1 MSQNRLN
8 SKFYFGVAIGM
19 VLVCTVTIVVLLVRS
34 EDDSQSDRQES
45 TDVQFDDT
53 TLRAGQL
60 SESELGSLFKSGS
73 NLEHRFLSMGPLV
86 RKLAIADLVDNF
98 NENGLRKIFDLAEDF
113 DSSVLRDELQNVAI
127 RKSVS
132 FHPLRT
138 LTRITTLPD
147 SRHFSLVKAVFQE
160 WSWVDLEGAVAEAD
174 RLGEKLKR
182 AAVEGIL
189 TARTDLEA
197 EDRLSLAR
205 ELDNEQSFYELA
217 AFALIGKR
225 IDDPAG
231 MWDQLTQEYGV
242 NPKTLSASQ
251 RIALLHVAK
260 SWVLNEGLSAVEAIH
275 SSLPLRENRAW
286 ITQQLLATLL
296 SEEPALARDIVEDL
310 REEDRATLLEVV
322 QIWASEDGLAAFNA
336 AQWMDMGADDTRR
349 MQRAAIEGWANSNPH
364 TLMANL
370 KQLPEYLQEFSRNT
384 ALLEMRWTSPE
395 SVPAFVED
403 IGNISNKRDR
413 EWLLRNLM
421 DSWIHYDPS
430 AAYRWALEYEKIPG
444 RHRYSGAALAAMAR
458 NDLEAALSIALE
470 QPLGENGIG
479 AEASVLRS
487 LSTNAAL
494 EKLSYAR
501 NTATRL
507 RVLKSLGQKMRYFN
521 NYDGIFSLVEDE
533 PIELQFEYFKTLSL
547 EIADW
552 NPKFLIDKFDSL
564 PNDDFKRYSSELLL
578 SLNSVK
584 DPPFLS
590 DEQVEKFESFV
601 KEDEKAE

>member
-1 MSQNRLN
+1 
-8 SKFYFGVAIGM
+8 M
-19 VLVCTVTIVVLLVRS
+19 VLVCTVTLVVLLVRG
-34 EDDSQSDRQES
+34 EDGSRSDRQES
-45 TDVQFDDT
+45 TDEQFDDIT
-53 TLRAGQL
+53 HRAGQL
-60 SESELGSLFKSGS
+60 SESELGSLVKSGS
-73 NLEHRFLSMGPLV
+73 NLERRFLSMGPLE
-86 RKLAIADLVDNF
+86 RKLAIADFVDNF
-98 NENGLRKIFDLAEDF
+98 NENGLRKVLDLTEDF
-113 DSSVLRDELQNVAI
+113 DSSVLRDELQDVAI

-147 SRHFSLVKAVFQE
+147 GRHFSLVKAVFQE

-174 RLGEKLKR
+174 RLGDKLKR

-189 TARTDLEA
+189 TARSDLEA
-197 EDRLSLAR
+197 EDRLSLAK

-217 AFALIGKR
+217 AFALIEKR
-225 IDDPAG
+225 LDDPAG
-231 MWDQLTQEYGV
+231 TWDQLMQEYGV
-242 NPKTLSASQ
+242 NPKSLSESQ

-260 SWVLNEGLSAVEAIH
+260 SWVLNEGLSAVEAIN

-286 ITQQLLATLL
+286 LTQQLLVTLI
-296 SEEPALARDIVEDL
+296 SEEPALARDIVEDM
-310 REEDRATLLEVV
+310 READRATLLEVMQV
-322 QIWASEDGLAAFNA
+322 WASEDGLAAFNA
-336 AQWMDMGADDTRR
+336 AQWMDMESDDTRR
-349 MQRAAIEGWANSNPH
+349 MQRAAIEGWANSNPR

-403 IGNISNKRDR
+403 IGNKRDR
-413 EWLLRNLM
+413 EWLLSNLVN
-421 DSWIHYDPS
+421 SWIHYDPS
-430 AAYRWALEYEKIPG
+430 AAFRWALEYEKTSG
-444 RHRYSGAALAAMAR
+444 RRGYSMSALGAMAR
-458 NDLEAALSIALE
+458 NDLEAALSLALE
-470 QPLGENGIG
+470 QPLDENGIG
-479 AEASVLRS
+479 AEASVLGS
-487 LSTNAAL
+487 LGTNAAL

-507 RVLKSLGQKMRYFN
+507 SVLKGLGRDMRRLN
-521 NYDGIFSLVEDE
+521 NYDGIFGLVEDE
-533 PIELQFEYFKTLSL
+533 PIEVQFEYFKSLAL

-564 PNDDFKRYSSELLL
+564 PNDQFKRYGSELLL
-578 SLNSVK
+578 SSNSIK

-601 KEDEKAE
+601 KEDEKTE

>member
-1 MSQNRLN
+1 
-8 SKFYFGVAIGM
+8 M
-19 VLVCTVTIVVLLVRS
+19 VLVCTVTTVVLLVRS
-34 EDDSQSDRQES
+34 EDDSESDRQES

-60 SESELGSLFKSGS
+60 SESELGSLFQSGS
-73 NLEHRFLSMGPLV
+73 NLERRFWSMGPLE
-86 RKLAIADLVDNF
+86 RKIAIADFVDNF

-113 DSSVLRDELQNVAI
+113 DSSVLRDELQDVAI

-147 SRHFSLVKAVFQE
+147 GRHFSLVKAVFQE

-174 RLGEKLKR
+174 RLGDKLKR

-189 TARTDLEA
+189 TARTDLVA
-197 EDRLSLAR
+197 EDRLSLAK

-231 MWDQLTQEYGV
+231 TWDQLTQEYGV
-242 NPKTLSASQ
+242 NPKSLSESQ

-260 SWVLNEGLSAVEAIH
+260 SWVLNEGMSAVEAIN

-286 ITQQLLATLL
+286 LTQQLLATLI
-296 SEEPALARDIVEDL
+296 SEEPALARDIVEDM

-403 IGNISNKRDR
+403 IGNKRDR
-413 EWLLRNLM
+413 EWLLSNLVN
-421 DSWIHYDPS
+421 SWIHYDPS
-430 AAYRWALEYEKIPG
+430 AAFRWALEYEKTSG
-444 RHRYSGAALAAMAR
+444 RRGYSSSALGAMAR

-479 AEASVLRS
+479 AEASVLGS
-487 LSTNAAL
+487 LGTNAAL
-494 EKLSYAR
+494 EMLSYAR
-501 NTATRL
+501 NPATRL
-507 RVLKSLGQKMRYFN
+507 SVLTTHGQKLRYLK
-521 NYDGIFSLVEDE
+521 NYDGIFGLVEDE

-547 EIADW
+547 EIASF
-552 NPKFLIDKFDSL
+552 NPKFLVDKFDSL
-564 PNDDFKRYSSELLL
+564 PNDQFKRYCSEILL
-578 SLNSVK
+578 SRNSVK
-584 DPPFLS
+584 DSPFLS

-601 KEDEKAE
+601 KEEEKAE

>member
-1 MSQNRLN
+1 MSQNRLT
-8 SKFYFGVAIGM
+8 SQFYFGAAIGM
-19 VLVCTVTIVVLLVRS
+19 VLVCTVTLVVLLVRD
-34 EDDSQSDRQES
+34 EDGSPSDRQES
-45 TDVQFDDT
+45 TEVKFDDI
-53 TLRAGQL
+53 TLRAGHL

-73 NLEHRFLSMGPLV
+73 NLERRFWSMGPLE
-86 RKLAIADLVDNF
+86 RKLAIADFVDNF
-98 NENGLRKIFDLAEDF
+98 NEKGLRKILDLAEDF
-113 DSSVLRDELQNVAI
+113 DSSVLRDELQDVAI

-147 SRHFSLVKAVFQE
+147 GRHFSLVKAVFQE

-174 RLGEKLKR
+174 RLGDELKR
-182 AAVEGIL
+182 AAVAGIL
-189 TARTDLEA
+189 TARTDLVA
-197 EDRLSLAR
+197 KDRLSLAK

-231 MWDQLTQEYGV
+231 TWDQLTQEYGV
-242 NPKTLSASQ
+242 NPKSLSESQ
-251 RIALLHVAK
+251 RIALLHIAK
-260 SWVLNEGLSAVEAIH
+260 SWVLNEGMSAVEAIN

-286 ITQQLLATLL
+286 LTQQLLATLI

-310 REEDRATLLEVV
+310 REEDRATFLEVV

-403 IGNISNKRDR
+403 IGNKRDR
-413 EWLLRNLM
+413 EWLTSNLVN
-421 DSWIHYDPS
+421 SWIHYDPS
-430 AAYRWALEYEKIPG
+430 AAFRWALEYEKTSG
-444 RHRYSGAALAAMAR
+444 RRGYSSSALGAMAR

-479 AEASVLRS
+479 AEASVLGS
-487 LSTNAAL
+487 LGTNAAL
-494 EKLSYAR
+494 EMLSYAR
-501 NTATRL
+501 NPATRL
-507 RVLKSLGQKMRYFN
+507 SVLTTHGQKLRYLK
-521 NYDGIFSLVEDE
+521 NYDGIFGLVEDE
-533 PIELQFEYFKTLSL
+533 PIELQFEYFKTLSR
-547 EIADW
+547 EIASF
-552 NPKFLIDKFDSL
+552 NPKFLVDKFDSL
-564 PNDDFKRYSSELLL
+564 PNDQFKRYCSEILL
-578 SLNSVK
+578 SRNSVK
-584 DPPFLS
+584 DSPFLS

-601 KEDEKAE
+601 KEEEKAE

>member
-1 MSQNRLN
+1 MRQNRLT
-8 SKFYFGVAIGM
+8 SQFYFGVAIGM
-19 VLVCTVTIVVLLVRS
+19 VLVCTVAIVVLLVRN
-34 EDDSQSDRQES
+34 EDGSRSDRQES
-45 TDVQFDDT
+45 TDAQLDDI
-53 TLRAGQL
+53 TLRAGHL
-60 SESELGSLFKSGS
+60 SESELGSLFTSGS
-73 NLEHRFLSMGPLV
+73 NLERRFWSMGPLK
-86 RKLAIADLVDNF
+86 RKLAIADFVDNF
-98 NENGLRKIFDLAEDF
+98 NENGLRKVLDLAEDF
-113 DSSVLRDELQNVAI
+113 DSSVLRDELQDVAI

-147 SRHFSLVKAVFQE
+147 GRHFSLVKAVFQE

-174 RLGEKLKR
+174 RQGDKLKR

-197 EDRLSLAR
+197 EDRLRLAK

-217 AFALIGKR
+217 AFALIEKR
-225 IDDPAG
+225 LDDPAG
-231 MWDQLTQEYGV
+231 TWDQLPQEYGV
-242 NPKTLSASQ
+242 NPKTLSESQ

-260 SWVLNEGLSAVEAIH
+260 SWVLKEGLSAVEAIN

-286 ITQQLLATLL
+286 LTQQLLATLI

-364 TLMANL
+364 TLMTNL

-403 IGNISNKRDR
+403 IGNKRDR
-413 EWLLRNLM
+413 EWLLSNLVN
-421 DSWIHYDPS
+421 SWIHYDPS
-430 AAYRWALEYEKIPG
+430 AAFRWALEYEKTSG
-444 RHRYSGAALAAMAR
+444 RRGYSMSALGAMAR
-458 NDLEAALSIALE
+458 NDLEAALSLALE
-470 QPLGENGIG
+470 QPLDENGIG
-479 AEASVLRS
+479 AEASVLGS
-487 LSTNAAL
+487 LGTNAAL

-507 RVLKSLGQKMRYFN
+507 SVLKGLGRDMRRLN
-521 NYDGIFSLVEDE
+521 NYDGIFGLVEDE
-533 PIELQFEYFKTLSL
+533 PIEVQFEYFKSLAL

-564 PNDDFKRYSSELLL
+564 PNDQFKRYGSELLL
-578 SLNSVK
+578 SSNSIK

-601 KEDEKAE
+601 KEEEKAE

>member
-1 MSQNRLN
+1 MRQNRLTR
-8 SKFYFGVAIGM
+8 KFYLGMAIGM

-34 EDDSQSDRQES
+34 EDGSRSDRQES
-45 TDVQFDDT
+45 TDVQFDDIT
-53 TLRAGQL
+53 QRAGQL
-60 SESELGSLFKSGS
+60 SESELGSLVKSGS
-73 NLEHRFLSMGPLV
+73 NLERRFWSMGPLE
-86 RKLAIADLVDNF
+86 RKLAIADFVDNF
-98 NENGLRKIFDLAEDF
+98 NENGLRKILDLAEDF
-113 DSSVLRDELQNVAI
+113 ESSVLRDELQDVAI

-132 FHPLRT
+132 FHPRRT

-147 SRHFSLVKAVFQE
+147 GRHFSLVKAVFQE

-174 RLGEKLKR
+174 RLGDKLKR

-189 TARTDLEA
+189 TARTDLVA
-197 EDRLSLAR
+197 EDRLSLAK

-217 AFALIGKR
+217 AFALIEKR
-225 IDDPAG
+225 IDDPAST
-231 MWDQLTQEYGV
+231 WDQLTQEYGV
-242 NPKTLSASQ
+242 NPKSLSESQ

-260 SWVLNEGLSAVEAIH
+260 SWVLNEGMSAVKAIN

-286 ITQQLLATLL
+286 LTQQLLATLI
-296 SEEPALARDIVEDL
+296 SEEPALARDIVEDM

-322 QIWASEDGLAAFNA
+322 QIWSSEDGLAAFNA
-336 AQWMDMGADDTRR
+336 AQWMDMESDDTRR

-403 IGNISNKRDR
+403 IGNKRDR
-413 EWLLRNLM
+413 EWLLDNLVN
-421 DSWIHYDPS
+421 SWIHYDPS
-430 AAYRWALEYEKIPG
+430 AAFRWALEFEKTSG
-444 RHRYSGAALAAMAR
+444 RRGYSRSALGAMAR
-458 NDLEAALSIALE
+458 NNLEAALSIALE

-479 AEASVLRS
+479 AEASVLGS
-487 LSTNAAL
+487 LGTNAAL
-494 EKLSYAR
+494 EMLSYAR
-501 NTATRL
+501 NPATRL
-507 RVLKSLGQKMRYFN
+507 SVLITHGQKLRYLK
-521 NYDGIFSLVEDE
+521 NYDGIFGLVEDE

-547 EIADW
+547 EIASF
-552 NPKFLIDKFDSL
+552 NPKFLVDKFDSL
-564 PNDDFKRYSSELLL
+564 PNDDFKRYCSELLL
-578 SLNSVK
+578 SSNSIK

-601 KEDEKAE
+601 NEEEKAE